1 MLIYMNDNYYQKY
14 LKYKQKYLILK
25 EKIEQKGGVGQ
36 EIINKFILK
45 IDINKIEVDDFNEE
59 ISNMIYDNK
68 NIIYFILNNY
78 LKNRKNEDKYIKIIE
93 EIMKNYIVINS
104 KYIYDNLKQLL
115 FNRYLI
121 NFRPFIMLKEIFY
134 LQLIDINKYDIDEL
148 EIQQSEQPSQ
158 PQPPIPSQPQPPIP
172 RRLPVENYDPTSRYI
187 SREEYN
193 RIHGYESLSRRTD
206 ILRTGIDRIN
216 NFSLETLPEGISFPN
231 TLRRTVIRNFRRNR
245 NTLRLSNS
253 LRIFIR
259 DLFLVRNTARLLE
272 MWNGL
277 TENNKTLVLYFSP
290 NLFRRLSP
298 LVNREELQRLLTNV
312 NILHRIYGSDAHI
325 DIIEGVS
332 IVGGATEDIFNL
344 YDYLNTNILTEN
356 KLKYDSIIKY
366 LPDANIHILTE
377 LKLEDKRQLK
387 PTFDNKTLD
396 EKKIIL
402 KPLFINY
409 LNEFK
414 FIFDAGTPDIVNY
427 THQGNEQLFNLYNEI
442 LVLISSIVNYFGITE
457 GINELFEK
465 IEDDSNFTY
474 DSRNISWIY
483 ALPSTLLPETLP
495 VSQRFISG
503 DYQPENIQK
512 INDGT
517 NTLLYNLLIFDTN
530 IFMEKMLDTPI
541 DNKYK
546 KYYNAFGHLPI
557 VVAILQY
564 MRNKYN
570 LLSEEWEQ
578 IPDSKEKIDKLLNY
592 LLPEDIE
599 LLRKKDINGIPNY
612 FYIILFYYKL
622 FGEGINLQ
630 NLQNLVNLQNL
641 PRFNVN
647 TIRGEIINTTY
658 PNANN
663 IDDFIYKIIG
673 IDNTNIDNGR
683 IDKNIYYY
691 EKRYERNYPII
702 LQLLFRQDLKT
713 FIERGLGEH
722 VVGITYYNED
732 GIDAGGL
739 TKDFY
744 TTMGK
749 EISANILINN
759 LINLSEINSSGN
771 MDYYNKKNEVDDLQ
785 KKINNISDINDI
797 IEILPVL
804 KKYGRLVV
812 FLELLISNPE
822 LINEI
827 KKDYNKLTNE
837 IIDINKV
844 KNINLYDEK
853 IGDNDNE
860 MRIDL
865 VKTKI
870 YDNTKMMFEYNIYPE
885 NVIKN
890 IVEMSIKYKTNYLYI
905 PINPSMFQ
913 YWDITGTNS
922 IDNFTRNIYNI
933 IQIKDK
939 NMCISKLSNIDN
951 KYFNTINKYIDD
963 IVKIIS
969 TYNEE
974 NKVEVDKTLNKLY
987 NKILKLY
994 IIGMEYT
1001 YLYNI
1006 LFSIS
1011 NNVNRNDFRRYIL
1024 TIEYNPEEVVNK
1036 IRFTRREKELIEG
1049 FKRLIKEMI
1058 TYSEDDK
1065 SGKDR
1070 YLKICNAWF
1079 GSNSFPDNATV
1090 EIYTT
1095 SQNLPKSH
1103 TCFNSL
1109 DLPNYYRLP
1118 NLSLDEKYELLK
1130 RKFEIFIDYAQGF
1143 GDA

>member
-1 MLIYMNDNYYQKY
+1 MNDNYYQKY

-25 EKIEQKGGVGQ
+25 DKIEQKGGVGQ

-45 IDINKIEVDDFNEE
+45 IDINKIEIDDFNEE

-68 NIIYFILNNY
+68 NMIYFILNNY
-78 LKNRKNEDKYIKIIE
+78 LKNKEKEKNEEKYKGIIE
-93 EIMKNYIVINS
+93 KIMENYVVINS

-121 NFRPFIMLKEIFY
+121 NFRPIIMLKEIFY

-148 EIQQSEQPSQ
+148 ETQQTEQTEQPEQPRQ
-158 PQPPIPSQPQPPIP
+158 PQPP
-172 RRLPVENYDPTSRYI
+172 PVENYNPTSRYI

-193 RIHGYESLSRRTD
+193 RIYRDRLSRRTD
-206 ILRTGIDRIN
+206 ILQTGIDRIN
-216 NFSLETLPEGISFPN
+216 NFSLETLPEGIFFPN

-245 NTLRLSNS
+245 NTLRISNS
-253 LRIFIR
+253 LRTFIR
-259 DLFLVRNTARLLE
+259 DLSLVRNTARLLE

-277 TENNKTLVLYFSP
+277 TENNKTIVLYFRP
-290 NLFRRLSP
+290 NLFRRLRP
-298 LVNREELQRLLTNV
+298 LVNIEELQRLLTNV
-312 NILHRIYGSDAHI
+312 NILHRIHGSYEHI
-325 DIIEGVS
+325 DIIEGEP

-344 YDYLNTNILTEN
+344 YDYLNTNVLTEN

-366 LPDANIHILTE
+366 LPEANIHILTE

-387 PTFDNKTLD
+387 TTFDNKTLD

-414 FIFDAGTPDIVNY
+414 FIFDAGAPDTVNY
-427 THQGNEQLFNLYNEI
+427 THQGNDQLFNLYNEI

-465 IEDDSNFTY
+465 IEDDSNFTF
-474 DSRNISWIY
+474 DSRNMSWIY

-541 DNKYK
+541 DKKYK
-546 KYYNAFGHLPI
+546 NYYNAFGHLPI

-570 LLSEEWEQ
+570 LLSEEWQQ
-578 IPDSKEKIDKLLNY
+578 IPDTKEQIDKLLNY

-612 FYIILFYYKL
+612 FYIILFYIKL
-622 FGEGINLQ
+622 FNEII
-630 NLQNLVNLQNL
+630 NLVNLQNL
-641 PRFNVN
+641 PRFNID
-647 TIRGEIINTTY
+647 TINGEIINTTQY
-658 PNANN
+658 ENN

-673 IDNTNIDNGR
+673 IDTEIEGGR
-683 IDKNIYYY
+683 IDKNINYY
-691 EKRYERNYPII
+691 EKRYERSYPII
-702 LQLLFRQDLKT
+702 LQLLFRQDLRT
-713 FIERGLGEH
+713 FIERSEYEH

-732 GIDAGGL
+732 GVDAGGL

-749 EISANILINN
+749 EISANILTSN

-785 KKINNISDINDI
+785 KKINNISNINDI

-827 KKDYNKLTNE
+827 KRDYSKLTNE

-853 IGDNDNE
+853 IGDNFNE
-860 MRIDL
+860 MKIEL
-865 VKTKI
+865 EKPKI
-870 YDNTKMMFEYNIYPE
+870 YDNAKMMFEYNIYPE

-890 IVEMSIKYKTNYLYI
+890 IVEMSIKYRTNYLYI

-963 IVKIIS
+963 IVKIIL

-1036 IRFTRREKELIEG
+1036 IIFNSNERELIEG

-1079 GSNSFPDNATV
+1079 GSNSFPDDAKV
-1090 EIYTT
+1090 DMYPS

-1109 DLPNYYRLP
+1109 DLPNYYGLP

-1130 RKFEIFIDYAQGF
+1130 SKFEIFIDNAQGF